1 MSTNIST
8 VPMFMLEYFFKIMAM
23 MSVPPLDAPILK
35 RIAVP
40 TAGRKMANISSR
52 SGWLVSGALNGQ
64 KRSRSDK
71 LTDMTMVAY
80 TVFNPK
86 PLPRNKNPNSRR
98 AVLVTDVKSL
108 ADQWV
113 SWLTTVEKPVMPP
126 KAKWFG
132 NLKK

>member
-1 MSTNIST
+1 
-8 VPMFMLEYFFKIMAM
+8 
-23 MSVPPLDAPILK
+23 
-35 RIAVP
+35 
-40 TAGRKMANISSR
+40 MANISSR

-64 KRSRSDK
+64 KRSRRDK

-80 TVFNPK
+80 TVFSPK

-98 AVLVTDVKSL
+98 VILVTDVKSL

-132 NLKK
+132 NLKSRFLLP

>member
-1 MSTNIST
+1 
-8 VPMFMLEYFFKIMAM
+8 

-40 TAGRKMANISSR
+40 TAGRKMANISSK

-108 ADQWV
+108 ADY
-113 SWLTTVEKPVMPP
+113 SGKTGNS
-126 KAKWFG
+126 AKCEVVWEFEEINSYYHDPDADG
-132 NLKK
+132 N